1 MAGINSISDIYK
13 KHGAESLEK
22 LLSNPIRITE
32 KYDAHRFSFEKTKN
46 GFIFFGKNSASPLTR
61 IDRTVSDLY
70 ESAIQHIENLP
81 EDIASS
87 LPRGQRFGFYFFP
100 SNSPGKTSYD
110 KTPKNGLVLTDVTI
124 RRGNKITESIT
135 SYPILK
141 RYSNLFI
148 TDCDKPLYEGNLD
161 GDYIQSI
168 IETAKSSDDVS
179 QLFERTSTD
188 DFLRNDGNKIMEGV
202 IFQCSTDQ
210 GPFLMKHDS
219 IVNETIERKRE
230 QLFDILLLNI
240 YEFLET
246 YKLPNV
252 VNESRTDERYLA
264 IIFEMFNEYVRRY
277 GKQYLE
283 LGLRKPDFLKRS
295 GKFSK
300 RWIKNAKTLSV
311 LESNSDY
318 EYLLSIFITNLRKE
332 KKALGLLNESLAKGF
347 NVMVSDI
354 RELSAGTDDDFA
366 HLEFSPLTDINEM
379 KGYFVKEEDEPIA
392 QKEEPSEDDNLRAI
406 SLMQKVFSHIK
417 RDSKKGEED
426 VNVLMGNFSL
436 FTNKDLD
443 TIEELHKRNGNRTV
457 IIHISQDKKSG
468 EKFDFE
474 SIKTMKIL
482 TTIAE
487 DNQNII
493 ADARIVNVPLL
504 SQVLIVLRPAF
515 EPVSVTVNGSKEF
528 LEIEYASRKWL
539 NTEYPANVTFN
550 KYSSGIEKIYKT
562 LESGSVNEFSKL
574 VPEIV
579 SKYFMD
585 YQSEYRKFIYVN

>member
-13 KHGAESLEK
+13 KHGEDSLTK
-22 LLSNPIRITE
+22 LLFSDIKITE

-61 IDRTVSDLY
+61 IERTVSDLY

-81 EDIASS
+81 ADVTSS

-100 SNSPGKTSYD
+100 SNSPIRTSYD
-110 KTPKNGLVLTDVTI
+110 KIPKNGLILTDVTI

-135 SYPILK
+135 SYTVLQ
-141 RYSNLFI
+141 RYSNVLS
-148 TDCDKPLYEGNLD
+148 TNCDKPLFEGKLSNEEVTRIL
-161 GDYIQSI
+161 
-168 IETAKSSDDVS
+168 ETAKNSDDVTK
-179 QLFERTSTD
+179 LFEREIAED
-188 DFLRNDGNKIMEGV
+188 YLRIGDNKIMEGV
-202 IFQCSTDQ
+202 IFQCNTDN
-210 GPFLMKHDS
+210 GDFLMKHDS
-219 IVNETIERKRE
+219 VIHESTERKRE
-230 QLFDILLLNI
+230 QLFDILLLNM

-246 YKLPNV
+246 YKLPHII
-252 VNESRTDERYLA
+252 NESRTDERYLS

-283 LGLRKPDFLKRS
+283 LNLRKPDFLKRS

-300 RWIKNAKTLSV
+300 RWVKNSKTLSI
-311 LESNSDY
+311 LEDNSQY
-318 EYLLSIFITNLRKE
+318 EHLLSIFITNLRKE
-332 KKALGLLNESLAKGF
+332 KKALGLLNESLTQGF
-347 NVMVSDI
+347 NRMVSDI
-354 RELSAGTDDDFA
+354 QELSSGVDDEYA
-366 HLEFSPLTDINEM
+366 HLEFSPLTDLNEI
-379 KGYFVKEEDEPIA
+379 KGYFVKEEDEPTI
-392 QKEEPSEDDNLRAI
+392 QKEEPSEEENMRSI

-417 RDSKKGEED
+417 RDTKRGEEE
-426 VNVLMGNFSL
+426 VNVIMGNFSL
-436 FTNKDLD
+436 FTNRDLD
-443 TIEELHKRNGNRTV
+443 AIEELHKKNGNRTI

-482 TTIAE
+482 STIAE

-493 ADARIVNVPLL
+493 ADARMVNVPLL
-504 SQVLIVLRPAF
+504 SQVLIVLRPTF
-515 EPVSVTVNGSKEF
+515 EPVTVTVNGSKDF

-539 NTEYPANVTFN
+539 NTEYPANITFN
-550 KYSSGIEKIYKT
+550 KYSSGINNVYKT

-585 YQSEYRKFIYVN
+585 YQTEYRKFIYVN

>member
-13 KHGAESLEK
+13 KHGEDSLAK
-22 LLSNPIRITE
+22 LLFSDIKITE

-61 IDRTVSDLY
+61 IERTVSDLY

-81 EDIASS
+81 ADVTSS

-100 SNSPGKTSYD
+100 SNSPIRTSYD
-110 KTPKNGLVLTDVTI
+110 KIPKNGLILTDVTI

-135 SYPILK
+135 SYTVLQ
-141 RYSNLFI
+141 RYSNVLS
-148 TDCDKPLYEGNLD
+148 TNCDKPLFEGKLSNEEVTRIL
-161 GDYIQSI
+161 
-168 IETAKSSDDVS
+168 ETAKNSDDVTK
-179 QLFERTSTD
+179 LFERESAED
-188 DFLRNDGNKIMEGV
+188 YLRIGDNKIMEGV
-202 IFQCSTDQ
+202 IFQCNTDN
-210 GPFLMKHDS
+210 GDFLMKHDS
-219 IVNETIERKRE
+219 VIHESTERKRE
-230 QLFDILLLNI
+230 QLFDILLLNM

-246 YKLPNV
+246 YKLPHII
-252 VNESRTDERYLA
+252 NESRTDERYLS

-283 LGLRKPDFLKRS
+283 LNLRKPDFLKRS

-300 RWIKNAKTLSV
+300 RWVKNSKTLSI
-311 LESNSDY
+311 LEDNSQY
-318 EYLLSIFITNLRKE
+318 EHLLSIFITNLRKE
-332 KKALGLLNESLAKGF
+332 KKALGLLNESLTQGF
-347 NVMVSDI
+347 NRMVSDI
-354 RELSAGTDDDFA
+354 QELSSGVDDEYA
-366 HLEFSPLTDINEM
+366 HLEFSPLTDLNEI
-379 KGYFVKEEDEPIA
+379 KGYFVKEEDEPTI
-392 QKEEPSEDDNLRAI
+392 QKEEPSEEENMRSI

-417 RDSKKGEED
+417 RDTKRGEEE
-426 VNVLMGNFSL
+426 VNVIMGNFSL
-436 FTNKDLD
+436 FTNRDLD
-443 TIEELHKRNGNRTV
+443 AIEELHKKNGNRTI

-482 TTIAE
+482 STIAE

-493 ADARIVNVPLL
+493 ADARMVNVPLL
-504 SQVLIVLRPAF
+504 SQVLIVLRPTF
-515 EPVSVTVNGSKEF
+515 EPVTVTVNGSKDF

-539 NTEYPANVTFN
+539 NTEYPANITFN
-550 KYSSGIEKIYKT
+550 KYSSGINNVYKT

-585 YQSEYRKFIYVN
+585 YQTEYRKFIYVN